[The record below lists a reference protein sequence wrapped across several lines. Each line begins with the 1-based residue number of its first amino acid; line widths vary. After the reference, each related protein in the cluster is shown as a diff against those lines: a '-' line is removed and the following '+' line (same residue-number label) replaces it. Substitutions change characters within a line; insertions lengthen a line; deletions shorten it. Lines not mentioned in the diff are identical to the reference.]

1 MAKARN
7 TVALL
12 TATLITLG
20 SLAGEA
26 KGAVFSL
33 HTPFRY
39 FQHQGG
45 ATAMDDPFMGVCF
58 SAAGYNTMLGIV
70 NSGKGTW
77 IAGAGGTESYGTSI
91 AGSYNGVL
99 SHDQYRDG
107 DVANQ
112 NTSWSQPNE
121 NFVDC
126 FLIPPEGFQY
136 ETVDYA
142 LADFGNIKL
151 SKAVGALALVD
162 RVDIADSA
170 MPPPVGE
177 WWGNFHVVSLFGLNI
192 PGMSACFTDS
202 NIDKVGTEF
211 TGLAG
216 ANRRQDF
223 QYGIL
228 GGGGQTLS
236 WNAAGVIQNA
246 NGINMDDELLMSIR
260 VVYLCAVPEPSSIL
274 IMGIG
279 GMGIMLR
286 CVAARRGKTRGH
298 SVFTTGR
305 TGSGVE

>member
-39 FQHQGG
+39 FQHQAG
-45 ATAMDDPFMGVCF
+45 AVAMDDPFMGVCF

-77 IAGAGGTESYGTSI
+77 IAGAGGTEAYGTSI
-91 AGSYNGVL
+91 AGSYNFVSPNGN
-99 SHDQYRDG
+99 DW
-107 DVANQ
+107 
-112 NTSWSQPNE
+112 SWPNE
-121 NFVDC
+121 NFVADY
-126 FLIPPEGFQY
+126 LTAPEGFQY
-136 ETVDYA
+136 RTVDYA
-142 LADFGNIKL
+142 LADFGNISL

-162 RVDIADSA
+162 RVNIV
-170 MPPPVGE
+170 PPPGGE
-177 WWGNFHVVSLFGLNI
+177 WWNNFHVVSLYGLDI

-211 TGLAG
+211 TYLTG
-216 ANRRQDF
+216 ANKRQDF

-236 WNAAGVIQNA
+236 WNAAGVIQNTD
-246 NGINMDDELLMSIR
+246 GINMDDELLKSIR
-260 VVYLCAVPEPSSIL
+260 VVYLSAVPEPSSIL

-298 SVFTTGR
+298 
-305 TGSGVE
+305 